1 MIYVRPGSQVHRL
14 ITILSVVGDFPIQ
27 SIHLLGNERVYKV
40 LINKLTTKQEFQN
53 PDTGE
58 QFTGRLL
65 NVCGKGKWKSVRF
78 FKGGLPILRWFDAE
92 DYYLNAFA
100 GHDIP
105 GDQDHRDR
113 FHRVAEAVAMCMNA
127 DIEIRAYNLPQLQ
140 QNGYDK
146 RIPREPVLYL
156 AKDIKRI
163 GHAEMNKTCFSRMVG
178 ALFSDNNCYAIYNTR
193 DAAMKWSGMGEFKA
207 KHNLKS
213 IAGANAQINSV
224 ESAILF
230 AESDSVA
237 LNTLLEI
244 GKDRR
249 KDNRFDGIYQHVHA
263 IPMNDYGMRL
273 LRLFCVPDWNEKIL
287 DYLFDPS
294 ERSYNQGRFEYD
306 AYVDGVY
313 VYSFLDCDI
322 ARLPRLRSALTHQ
335 PDLTVEILCY
345 PQQIPLLQGYIGGL
359 ASPKII
365 ELSQIEQELGP
376 KRRKLY
382 DR

>member
-27 SIHLLGNERVYKV
+27 SLHLLGNERVYKALV
-40 LINKLTTKQEFQN
+40 NKLTTKQEFHN

-58 QFTGRLL
+58 QITCRLL

-78 FKGGLPILRWFDAE
+78 FKGGLPILRWFGAE
-92 DYYLNAFA
+92 DYYLNAFS

-127 DIEIRAYNLPQLQ
+127 DIEVRAYQLPQLLQ
-140 QNGYDK
+140 TGYSKIVPDS
-146 RIPREPVLYL
+146 PSLYL

-163 GHAEMNKTCFSRMVG
+163 GQTEMNKTCFSRMVG
-178 ALFSDNNCYAIYNTR
+178 AIFSGKHCYAVYNTR
-193 DAAMKWSGMGEFKA
+193 DAAMKWSGMGEFKSQQ
-207 KHNLKS
+207 NLKS
-213 IAGANAQINSV
+213 IAGANAQINTV
-224 ESAILF
+224 DSALLL

-244 GKDRR
+244 SKNRR
-249 KDNRFDGIYQHVHA
+249 KDNRFDSVFHHVHT
-263 IPMNDYGMRL
+263 IPMNDFGVQI
-273 LRLFCVPDWNEKIL
+273 LRLICVPDWNEKIL

-294 ERSYNQGRFEYD
+294 ERSFNRGRFEYD

-322 ARLPRLRSALTHQ
+322 ARLPRLKSALSHQ
-335 PDLTVEILCY
+335 TDLTVEILCY
-345 PQQIPLLQGYIGGL
+345 PQHVSLLQAYIGNL
-359 ASPKII
+359 ASLKVI
-365 ELSQIEQELGP
+365 ELSQIEQELRP